1 MSSRA
6 AGVWGWSF
14 SILLALNAGM
24 VSVPSGRESM
34 STIRVFYEN
43 NTGLI
48 VTAQLFGLVAASLF
62 TPFAAALQRQ
72 RGESHRT
79 TSPWIT
85 RTGVAVT
92 IAAGVTAVPVLWLVA
107 VVDGADTTLVRR
119 LARASDL
126 SDVLLFVAIAAFAA
140 SLVHASSG
148 VWLRIS
154 ATIVL
159 IVSLTRAAG
168 LLTGSDV
175 LELVAPLA
183 FVLLVLALS
192 TMSLVRRPV
201 FGDPRR

>member
-1 MSSRA
+1 MTPRH
-6 AGVWGWSF
+6 
-14 SILLALNAGM
+14 
-24 VSVPSGRESM
+24 
-34 STIRVFYEN
+34 

-48 VTAQLFGLVAASLF
+48 VTAQLLGLVAASLF

-72 RGESHRT
+72 RGARDRT
-79 TSPWIT
+79 TSSWIT

-92 IAAGVTAVPVLWLVA
+92 VAAGVTAVPVLWLAA
-107 VVDGADTTLVRR
+107 VVDGADSTLVRR

-148 VWLRIS
+148 AWLRMS

-159 IVSLTRAAG
+159 IVSLTRAAA

-192 TMSLVRRPV
+192 TISLARRPV